1 MKDTQRH
8 PDVLTQSIGDTLLT
22 YLLYEGKGPTLV
34 MLHATGFLP
43 WLWHPIARSLS
54 SSCRVI
60 APYFCDHRE
69 SDPDEGGLNWMTL
82 AGDFSDFCGAL
93 KVEKPF
99 LVGHS
104 MGATVLTIAAA
115 LHDVKPAA
123 MVLIEPIFLPRDFY
137 SPDIEVKDHPL
148 AAKSIQRRN
157 QWRDASE
164 ARDYLQSRT
173 LFKPW
178 DEEMLSLYIQHG
190 MRERPEGG
198 LELSCSP
205 RREAALFMGGV
216 QYDPWPLLPRVTC
229 PVLVI
234 EGEQSDNRHFI
245 DLKKITSLFPDAT
258 HRMIRNAGHLVPM
271 EKPAETTAV
280 IREFFRL
287 VPGMPDSADPLR
299 KQD

>member
-1 MKDTQRH
+1 MHATQQS
-8 PDVLTQSIGDTLLT
+8 PSILTQSIGDTFLT
-22 YLLYEGKGPTLV
+22 YLLYEGRGPTVV

-82 AGDFSDFCGAL
+82 AEDFSEFCGAL
-93 KVEKPF
+93 KVRSPL

-115 LHDVKPAA
+115 RYGLKPAA
-123 MVLIEPIFLPRDFY
+123 MVLIEPIFLPRNFY
-137 SPDIEVKDHPL
+137 NTTLPVKDHPL

-164 ARDYLQSRT
+164 ARNYLQSRS

-190 MRERPEGG
+190 MKDRPGGG
-198 LELSCSP
+198 LELTCSP
-205 RREAALFMGGV
+205 KREAALFMGGV
-216 QYDPWPLLPRVTC
+216 QYDPWPLLPQVTC
-229 PVLVI
+229 PILVL

-245 DLKKITSLFPDAT
+245 DLKNIASQFPDAT
-258 HRMIRNAGHLVPM
+258 HRLIRDAGHLIPM
-271 EKPAETTAV
+271 EKPEETTTV
-280 IREFFRL
+280 IREFFDL
-287 VPGMPDSADPLR
+287 ISGSIIS
-299 KQD
+299 

>member
-1 MKDTQRH
+1 MHATQQS
-8 PDVLTQSIGDTLLT
+8 PSILTQSIGDTFLT
-22 YLLYEGKGPTLV
+22 YLLYEGKGPTVV

-82 AGDFSDFCGAL
+82 AEDFSEFCGAL
-93 KVEKPF
+93 NVRSPL

-115 LHDVKPAA
+115 RYGLKPAA
-123 MVLIEPIFLPRDFY
+123 MVLIEPIFLPRNFY
-137 SPDIEVKDHPL
+137 NTTLPVKDHPL

-164 ARDYLQSRT
+164 ARNYLQSRS

-190 MRERPEGG
+190 MKDRPGGG
-198 LELSCSP
+198 LELTCSP
-205 RREAALFMGGV
+205 KREAALFMGGV
-216 QYDPWPLLPRVTC
+216 QYDPWPLLPQVNC
-229 PVLVI
+229 PVLVL

-245 DLKKITSLFPDAT
+245 DLKNIASQFPDAT
-258 HRMIRNAGHLVPM
+258 HRLIRDAGHLIPM
-271 EKPAETTAV
+271 EKPEETTTV
-280 IREFFRL
+280 IREFFDL
-287 VPGMPDSADPLR
+287 ISGSIIS
-299 KQD
+299 

>member
-1 MKDTQRH
+1 MQKTKEN
-8 PDVLTQSIGDTLLT
+8 PSILTQNIGDTLLT
-22 YLLYEGKGPTLV
+22 YLFYEGRGPTMV

-69 SDPDEGGLNWMTL
+69 SDPDAGGLNWMTL
-82 AGDFSDFCGAL
+82 AEDLGEFCGAL
-93 KVEKPF
+93 KVRSPF

-104 MGATVLTIAAA
+104 MGATVLTIASARYG
-115 LHDVKPAA
+115 LKPAA

-137 SPDIEVKDHPL
+137 NAAIKVNDHPL
-148 AAKSIQRRN
+148 AAKSIRRRN

-164 ARDYLQSRT
+164 ARNYLQSRS

-178 DEEMLSLYIQHG
+178 DDEMLSLYLQHG
-190 MRERPEGG
+190 MKDRPGGG
-198 LELSCSP
+198 LELTCSP

-216 QYDPWPLLPRVTC
+216 QYDPWPLLPQVTC
-229 PVLVI
+229 PVLVL
-234 EGEQSDNRHFI
+234 EGEKSDNRHFI
-245 DLKKITSLFPDAT
+245 DLKKIASLFPNAV
-258 HRMIRNAGHLVPM
+258 HRLIRDAGHLIPM

-280 IREFFRL
+280 IREFFDL
-287 VPGMPDSADPLR
+287 VPGPTPAR
-299 KQD
+299 

>member
-1 MKDTQRH
+1 MQTTPQS
-8 PDVLTQSIGDTLLT
+8 PSILTQSIGDTFLT
-22 YLLYEGKGPTLV
+22 YLLYEGKGPTVV

-82 AGDFSDFCGAL
+82 AEDFSEFCGAL
-93 KVEKPF
+93 KVRSPL

-115 LHDVKPAA
+115 RYGLKPAA
-123 MVLIEPIFLPRDFY
+123 MVLIEPIFLPRNFY
-137 SPDIEVKDHPL
+137 NTTLPVKDHPL

-190 MRERPEGG
+190 MRERPGGG
-198 LELSCSP
+198 LELTCSP
-205 RREAALFMGGV
+205 KREAALFMGGV
-216 QYDPWPLLPRVTC
+216 QYDPWPLLPQVNC
-229 PVLVI
+229 PVLVL

-245 DLKKITSLFPDAT
+245 DLKNIASQFPDAT
-258 HRMIRNAGHLVPM
+258 HRLIRDAGHLIPM
-271 EKPAETTAV
+271 EKPEETTTV
-280 IREFFRL
+280 IREFFDL
-287 VPGMPDSADPLR
+287 ISGSIIS
-299 KQD
+299 

>member
-1 MKDTQRH
+1 MHATQQS
-8 PDVLTQSIGDTLLT
+8 PSILTQSIGDTFLT
-22 YLLYEGKGPTLV
+22 YLLYEGRGPTVV

-82 AGDFSDFCGAL
+82 AEDFSEFCGAL
-93 KVEKPF
+93 NVRSPL

-115 LHDVKPAA
+115 RYGLKPAA
-123 MVLIEPIFLPRDFY
+123 MVLIEPIFLPRNFY
-137 SPDIEVKDHPL
+137 NTTLPVKDHPL

-157 QWRDASE
+157 QWRDATE
-164 ARDYLQSRT
+164 ARNYLQSRS

-190 MRERPEGG
+190 MKDRPDGG
-198 LELSCSP
+198 LELTCSP
-205 RREAALFMGGV
+205 KREASLFMGGV
-216 QYDPWPLLPRVTC
+216 QYDPWPLLPQVTC
-229 PVLVI
+229 PILVL

-245 DLKKITSLFPDAT
+245 DLKKIASLFPDAT
-258 HRMIRNAGHLVPM
+258 HRLIRDAGHLIPM
-271 EKPAETTAV
+271 EKPTETTTV
-280 IREFFRL
+280 IREFFDL
-287 VPGMPDSADPLR
+287 IPGSIIS
-299 KQD
+299 

>member
-1 MKDTQRH
+1 MHATQQS
-8 PDVLTQSIGDTLLT
+8 PSILTQSIGDTFLT
-22 YLLYEGKGPTLV
+22 YLLYEGKGPTVV

-82 AGDFSDFCGAL
+82 AEDFSEFCGAL
-93 KVEKPF
+93 KVRSPL

-115 LHDVKPAA
+115 RYGLKPAA
-123 MVLIEPIFLPRDFY
+123 MVLIEPIFLPRNFY
-137 SPDIEVKDHPL
+137 NTTLPVKDHPL

-164 ARDYLQSRT
+164 ARNYLQSRS

-190 MRERPEGG
+190 MKDRPGGG
-198 LELSCSP
+198 LELTCSP
-205 RREAALFMGGV
+205 KREAALFMGGV
-216 QYDPWPLLPRVTC
+216 QYDPWPLLPQVKNIVAVASGKGELPRLAPSKVGGL
-229 PVLVI
+229 PVK
-234 EGEQSDNRHFI
+234 R
-245 DLKKITSLFPDAT
+245 
-258 HRMIRNAGHLVPM
+258 RR
-271 EKPAETTAV
+271 TA
-280 IREFFRL
+280 
-287 VPGMPDSADPLR
+287 SACSA
-299 KQD
+299 